1 MCRGVT
7 LIELLVT
14 IAIIGI
20 IGAVA
25 SPFVSSFIS
34 RNNYETTADKVVSVI
49 RKAQGY
55 AMDGKDGGIWGVCLT
70 GSNLRL
76 FRGSCGAP
84 TFSED
89 FTVPS
94 TVSIT
99 GLAETTFSLRGE
111 PNPSAGLASV
121 TVMTNIGSRTVS
133 VNAGGGISQ
142 Q

>member
-1 MCRGVT
+1 MHRGVT

-20 IGAVA
+20 IGVVA
-25 SPFVSSFIS
+25 SPFVSGFIL
-34 RNNYETTADKVVSVI
+34 RNTYETTADKVVSVI

-55 AMDGKDGGIWGVCLT
+55 AMDGKDGAVWGVCLT
-70 GSNLRL
+70 GANLRL
-76 FRGSCGAP
+76 FKGSCESP
-84 TFSED
+84 TFLED
-89 FTVPS
+89 FTVPG

-99 GLAETTFSLRGE
+99 GLTETVFSLRGE
-111 PNPSAGLASV
+111 PNPAGGLTSV
-121 TVMTNIGSRTVS
+121 TVTASVGSRTVS

>member
-1 MCRGVT
+1 MRQGVT

-25 SPFVSSFIS
+25 SPFVSSFIN
-34 RNNYETTADKVVSVI
+34 RINYETTADKVVSVI

-55 AMDGKDGGIWGVCLT
+55 AMDGKNGAVWGVCLT

-76 FRGSCGAP
+76 FSGSCSSP

-89 FTVPS
+89 FSIQS
-94 TVSIT
+94 TTTIT
-99 GLAETTFSLRGE
+99 GLTTTTFSLRGE
-111 PNPSAGLASV
+111 PNPSGGLTSV
-121 TVMTNIGSRTVS
+121 TVTSSVGSRTVS
-133 VNAGGGISQ
+133 VNAGGGISLN
-142 Q
+142 